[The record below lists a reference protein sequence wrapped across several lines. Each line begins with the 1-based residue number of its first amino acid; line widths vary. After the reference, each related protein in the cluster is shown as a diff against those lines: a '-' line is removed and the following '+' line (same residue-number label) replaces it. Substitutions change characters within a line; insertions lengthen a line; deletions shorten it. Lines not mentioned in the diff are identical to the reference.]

1 LNSIADIEQERQ
13 PFLPRVRMIWF
24 FVIAALVAVALGVT
38 RMAEQGQALAAG
50 LVFAVLF
57 LATFFGLAALAFA
70 VAYFFGATERA
81 MADAQATPA
90 NPFSDGT
97 PPPQLIPPRANDE
110 HV

>member
-1 LNSIADIEQERQ
+1 
-13 PFLPRVRMIWF
+13 MIWF

-57 LATFFGLAALAFA
+57 LAIFFGFAAIAFS

-81 MADAQATPA
+81 MADSHATPA
-90 NPFSDGT
+90 SPFSDGT

>member
-1 LNSIADIEQERQ
+1 MNAIAEVEQERQ

-38 RMAEQGQALAAG
+38 RMAEQGQALAAA

-57 LATFFGLAALAFA
+57 LVAFFLLGALFFS
-70 VAYFFGATERA
+70 VAYFFGAAEHA
-81 MADAQATPA
+81 IAESQATTA
-90 NPFSDGT
+90 SPFSDGA